1 MSRFIGITREHVF
14 SPGRVGDDGAILNDV
29 ADCLRERGHEVVV
42 VGGDDEQWPD
52 AANAC
57 AVFAMCQGPRALARL
72 QHWRAQG
79 LRIVN
84 TPEAILNCQRHRTVA
99 ALSGSGIPF
108 PDSVL
113 VPAAAAPQLPAWVER
128 AGAWIKRGDVHATQA
143 DDVIFARDG
152 TAARQALRSL
162 QQREIAT
169 ALVQRHVPGTVL
181 KFYGVR
187 QRFFRCLRPKDFELT
202 PAVLER
208 IGILAERA
216 AHILELEIFGGDCIL
231 GDGGELVLIDLNDWP
246 SYAACRAEAAEEI
259 AGYLVARDT
268 TTAT

>member
-14 SPGRVGDDGAILNDV
+14 SPGRVEDDSAILHDV
-29 ADCLRERGHEVVV
+29 AACLRGHGHQVVV
-42 VGGDDEQWPD
+42 ISGDDERWPD
-52 AANAC
+52 AADVS

-72 QHWRAQG
+72 QHWHARG

-113 VPAAAAPQLPAWVER
+113 VPTAAAPQLPAWVER

-143 DDVIFARDG
+143 DDVIFVRDS
-152 TAARQALRSL
+152 TAVRQALRGL
-162 QQREIAT
+162 QQRHIAT
-169 ALVQRHVPGTVL
+169 ALVQRHVPGMVL

-187 QRFFRCLRPKDFELT
+187 RRFFRCLRPNALRSRQPFSSGSVSSRSEPRAFWNWKFLVET
-202 PAVLER
+202 VF
-208 IGILAERA
+208 LATE
-216 AHILELEIFGGDCIL
+216 GSWC
-231 GDGGELVLIDLNDWP
+231 
-246 SYAACRAEAAEEI
+246 
-259 AGYLVARDT
+259 
-268 TTAT
+268 

>member
-14 SPGRVGDDGAILNDV
+14 SPGRVDDDSAILHDV
-29 ADCLRERGHEVVV
+29 AACLRGRGHEVVV
-42 VGGDDEQWPD
+42 VGGDDERWPD
-52 AANAC
+52 AAAVS
-57 AVFAMCQGPRALARL
+57 AVFTMCQGPRALARL
-72 QHWRAQG
+72 QHWHAQG

-99 ALSGSGIPF
+99 ALSGSDVPF

-113 VPAAAAPQLPAWVER
+113 VSTAAAPQLPAWVER

-143 DDVIFARDG
+143 DDVIFVRDSA
-152 TAARQALRSL
+152 AARQALCGL
-162 QQREIAT
+162 QQRHIAS
-169 ALVQRHVPGTVL
+169 ALVQRHVSGTVL

-187 QRFFRCLRPKDFELT
+187 RRFFRCVRSNSVQLA

-208 IGILAERA
+208 IGALAERA
-216 AHILELEIFGGDCIL
+216 ARILELEIFGGDCIL
-231 GDGGELVLIDLNDWP
+231 SAGGELVLIDLNDWP

-259 AGYLVARDT
+259 AGYLLARDT